1 MFYRLKLFINNVGNF
16 KFKYWWLVIIAML
29 LHRLPFLLFIPSEAV
44 IVKQVAMI
52 AAYIILTFALLKNL
66 KNFGKHKSL
75 RSARLLT
82 LTQN

>member
-1 MFYRLKLFINNVGNF
+1 
-16 KFKYWWLVIIAML
+16 ML

-66 KNFGKHKSL
+66 KIF
-75 RSARLLT
+75 
-82 LTQN
+82 